1 MRLDA
6 GILGNLVPDLDVLGK
21 TVAMCLHPMNVQS
34 VCRINVGCGS
44 SPTSGWLNFDG
55 SPSVRLANR
64 PLLTK
69 LLDSLR
75 LLRDENKR
83 FIAFCRGS
91 DIHWA
96 NAARNL
102 PVPTGSVSVLYS
114 SHMLEHLDKREA
126 TDFLTEARRVLKHEG
141 IIRLA
146 VPDLRRIISDYETD
160 GDADRLVS
168 RTQLAHIRP
177 RTLLQKLRW
186 LFVADRSHHR
196 WMYDANSLMLFL
208 TEAGFSHVVV
218 QTAGATMIPN
228 PGDLNLHE
236 REDESLYVEAL
247 RLAID

>member
-1 MRLDA
+1 MRS
-6 GILGNLVPDLDVLGK
+6 GRLDVLEK
-21 TVAMCLHPMNVQS
+21 SVAMCLHAMTTIQS

-44 SPTSGWLNFDG
+44 SPTHGWLNFDG

-64 PLLTK
+64 PLLTR

-91 DIHWA
+91 DIRWA
-96 NAARNL
+96 NAARSL
-102 PVPTGSVSVLYS
+102 PVPTESVNVLYS

-126 TDFLTEARRVLKHEG
+126 MEFLMEARRVLKHEG

-146 VPDLRRIISDYETD
+146 VPDLRRMIADYETD

-168 RTQLAHIRP
+168 RTQLAHTRP
-177 RTLLQKLRW
+177 QTLLQKLRW

-196 WMYDANSLMLFL
+196 WMYDANSLALL
-208 TEAGFSHVVV
+208 LAKVGFSHVVV
-218 QTAGATMIPN
+218 QPAGGTMIPN
-228 PGDLNLHE
+228 PGDLNLRE
-236 REDESLYVEAL
+236 REEESLYVEAQ
-247 RLAID
+247 RLTMD